1 MAAQNKINQLISES
15 EVSSTSGNLIDQHV
29 KLPVTEIIKVKDEFI
44 NHLLGI
50 SLEAKYMQRLLQSIE
65 LDVANQDGNFEVK
78 VPSWRQDIKIAQDIV
93 EEVGRLNGYDNIV
106 NQLPT
111 RNLTPT
117 NLSKIEILA
126 KRITNILS
134 VSGAYEVLTYSGVSL
149 DLLKKSSQDESMAF
163 KIKNAISPQLQ
174 AMRLSLLPSLLEKVH
189 SNIKQGYEE
198 FAIFEIGKT
207 HIKSMIL
214 DDGLPRELPAVAW
227 VFSASTKQA
236 GLHDGAS
243 YYQAKKYLS
252 HLMKQLGVEDWR
264 IEPIKTGDD
273 WLDIVSGPVSKNR
286 SGQIVVDKTVIGLV
300 GEFNPNVKKAFK
312 LSNFTAG
319 FELNLERLLEISGNI
334 KPYQPSSRYPSVE
347 QDITF
352 VVSRGETFEAVTKL
366 MLDLFDINEIDILVQ
381 PLDAFAKET
390 DKSNK
395 NLTFR
400 IRLQRYD
407 RTMTTQEANDIVDSM
422 VSKLEQSIKA
432 KRI

>member
-1 MAAQNKINQLISES
+1 
-15 EVSSTSGNLIDQHV
+15 
-29 KLPVTEIIKVKDEFI
+29 
-44 NHLLGI
+44 
-50 SLEAKYMQRLLQSIE
+50 
-65 LDVANQDGNFEVK
+65 
-78 VPSWRQDIKIAQDIV
+78 
-93 EEVGRLNGYDNIV
+93 
-106 NQLPT
+106 
-111 RNLTPT
+111 
-117 NLSKIEILA
+117 
-126 KRITNILS
+126 
-134 VSGAYEVLTYSGVSL
+134 
-149 DLLKKSSQDESMAF
+149 
-163 KIKNAISPQLQ
+163 
-174 AMRLSLLPSLLEKVH
+174 
-189 SNIKQGYEE
+189 
-198 FAIFEIGKT
+198 
-207 HIKSMIL
+207 MIL